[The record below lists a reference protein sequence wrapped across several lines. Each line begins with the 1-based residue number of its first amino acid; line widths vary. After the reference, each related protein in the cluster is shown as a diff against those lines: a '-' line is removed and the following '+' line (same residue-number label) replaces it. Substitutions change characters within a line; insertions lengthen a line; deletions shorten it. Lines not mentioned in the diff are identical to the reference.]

1 MPAISLHLGC
11 SWLRNEIDSPCCRTA
26 EMCHPEQRS
35 RHCVPCDLIFCTDTA
50 LPKLSDSCSEEV
62 ITFTPR
68 IRRKTLPK
76 LQVPGHGRHWPLEF
90 CYHTSPPTP
99 GAPAFP
105 PPLGRRRY
113 PPHPSG
119 AAATPPHPS
128 GAAATPPPPV
138 GRRGLTGRAG
148 RRDIPG
154 RVYLYRAIGACAP

>member
-11 SWLRNEIDSPCCRTA
+11 SWLRNEIDSPCCRAA

-50 LPKLSDSCSEEV
+50 LHKLSDSCSEEV
-62 ITFTPR
+62 VTFAPG
-68 IRRKTLPK
+68 IRRCRPCRSYKSRGTVVTGPLSAVATHPHPTL
-76 LQVPGHGRHWPLEF
+76 G
-90 CYHTSPPTP
+90 
-99 GAPAFP
+99 PAF
-105 PPLGRRRY
+105 
-113 PPHPSG
+113 PHPSG
-119 AAATPPHPS
+119 AAATLPHPS